1 MASSAVD
8 AAIEEELEAL
18 AALYPDN
25 GLRVTRG
32 GVVSG
37 GDASSSVA
45 SPTRVSLDVA
55 PRTLDDATQQYVRAT
70 LTIILDNDYPAGAP
84 TLHLSEARGL
94 DDARQA
100 EVMRRLREATADFA
114 APGDPVLALLCETAF
129 ETLTELNRPVGDC
142 AFCLTPVAPEDA
154 APARPFTKLARCYH
168 CFHVDCFARWWRHR
182 RDGAERDARERGP
195 AHPSGSEEA
204 NPAKD
209 DGDACPVCRGPVDED
224 DVRRAFSLED
234 ATGLDD
240 DAADDDSGND
250 AERAKTADSA
260 APLET
265 LVSPE
270 TLAAIR
276 DQRARFEALMRR
288 QGERG
293 GLIGEGDGE
302 GIALAPGDRLAPTP
316 ERPAPRR
323 IPEPRRAEGEGASSG
338 GRGRGRGE
346 RKGRGGDAKARD
358 GGTGGGGKGGGGK
371 GGGGTGGGGKGG
383 GGKGGGG
390 KGGLG
395 WLKKAAEKFE
405 GDGGG
410 KDS

>member
-129 ETLTELNRPVGDC
+129 ETLTDINHPDGDC
-142 AFCLTPVAPEDA
+142 AFCLTPVVGDPNDPA
-154 APARPFTKLARCYH
+154 APFMKLMGCYH
-168 CFHVDCFARWWRHR
+168 CFHTACFRDWWRWKTAA
-182 RDGAERDARERGP
+182 AEADDRARGP
-195 AHPSGSEEA
+195 RHPVGSEEA
-204 NPAKD
+204 ARAPTHL
-209 DGDACPVCRGPVDED
+209 CPVCRVPIEEE
-224 DVRRAFSLED
+224 DVRHVRLEDETRRTRARIEGTSPASSRGSASPATRSPRSARSARDSRRRCVDNGPRVVSSRKEMGKASRSPRAFERRISGSRRRRLDRLLRDRRASRRAGWD
-234 ATGLDD
+234 AVG
-240 DAADDDSGND
+240 
-250 AERAKTADSA
+250 ADS
-260 APLET
+260 
-265 LVSPE
+265 
-270 TLAAIR
+270 
-276 DQRARFEALMRR
+276 
-288 QGERG
+288 
-293 GLIGEGDGE
+293 DG
-302 GIALAPGDRLAPTP
+302 
-316 ERPAPRR
+316 
-323 IPEPRRAEGEGASSG
+323 
-338 GRGRGRGE
+338 
-346 RKGRGGDAKARD
+346 
-358 GGTGGGGKGGGGK
+358 
-371 GGGGTGGGGKGG
+371 
-383 GGKGGGG
+383 
-390 KGGLG
+390 
-395 WLKKAAEKFE
+395 
-405 GDGGG
+405 
-410 KDS
+410 